1 MRQKLLIAISGV
13 IAGSLF
19 WAGTASAATV
29 DLEYSLNDGVS
40 YVALASGADITSGS
54 FSQIEASATGV
65 PPLSGPNLLAT
76 STIDVTSSGAP
87 GSNTL
92 IVLITETGLTG
103 ASGSTGFASGLSLN
117 SLTSAGATVV
127 EKTYLDPGNGAY
139 ALTDLLSSATYS
151 GATGGQSNTF
161 GASGTVSGPYS
172 VTAEYIIT
180 LGPGQIADGTIDIST
195 TPIPGTLLLLA
206 TGLGLLGITV
216 WSRRKKMARSV
227 LDNAA
232 TA

>member
-1 MRQKLLIAISGV
+1 MRQKLLVPMLGV
-13 IAGSLF
+13 LAGSLL
-19 WAGTASAATV
+19 WTATASAATV
-29 DLEYSLNDGVS
+29 SLEFSLNDGS
-40 YVALASGADITSGS
+40 TFTPLTSGVATTGGG
-54 FSQIEASATGV
+54 FTQIQASATGV
-65 PPLSGPNLLAT
+65 PPLTGPNLLAT

-87 GSNTL
+87 GSNVL

-103 ASGSTGFASGLSLN
+103 SAGLTGFASGLSLN
-117 SLTSAGATVV
+117 SLTSAGATVQ
-127 EKTYLDPGNGAY
+127 ELTYLSPSNGAY
-139 ALTDLLSSATYS
+139 ALTDLLSEATY
-151 GATGGQSNTF
+151 TGGVSGQSNTF
-161 GASGTVSGPYS
+161 DANGTVSGPYS

-195 TPIPGTLLLLA
+195 TPIPGTLSLLA

-232 TA
+232 AA